1 MAEVACNNTITIT
14 KGDSAI
20 FTLDI
25 FDRQKQTYTPV
36 EGDTIRFAVKK
47 NYTDAEP
54 LIVKDIPIATM
65 ELILMPEDTKN
76 LESGPVRGRYKYDIE
91 LHRDGTWIDT
101 VIPRAD
107 FIVLEEVL

>member
-1 MAEVACNNTITIT
+1 MVDVTCDNTITIT
-14 KGDSAI
+14 RGDSAVI
-20 FTLDI
+20 GVEI
-25 FDRQKQTYTPV
+25 FDAEGQVFTPE

-47 NYTDAEP
+47 NYTDSEP
-54 LIVKDIPIATM
+54 LIVKDIPISTM

-91 LHRDGTWIDT
+91 LTRNNTWVDT
-101 VIPRAD
+101 FIPRGN

>member
-14 KGDSAI
+14 RGDSAV

-25 FDRQKQTYTPV
+25 FDLLKEKYIPE

-47 NYTDAEP
+47 NYTDPEP
-54 LIVKDIPIATM
+54 LIVKDIPISSM

-76 LESGPVRGRYKYDIE
+76 LDSGPVRGRYKYDIE
-91 LHRDGTWIDT
+91 LQRNGVWVDT